1 VCGRYASTRSAAD
14 LTALFEAV
22 DETGGTVTPRYNVAP
37 TDEVPVVRHSRRVG
51 GRVVSLG
58 RWGLLPAWVRDPRVG
73 AKMINARAETV
84 ATSRAYAEAFA
95 SRRALVPADGWYE
108 WRREGPARQAYFL
121 TPADG
126 SPLAFAGLWTRW
138 GAAGRLTFC
147 VVTTAAVGQVARVH
161 ARMPLIVPPQ
171 RWQRWLTGEAD
182 PSLLAPPPVEVL
194 DALEV
199 RPVGPAVGDVRNDGP
214 ALVTR
219 VEPAP
224 VTPPLW

>member
-1 VCGRYASTRSAAD
+1 
-14 LTALFEAV
+14 
-22 DETGGTVTPRYNVAP
+22 
-37 TDEVPVVRHSRRVG
+37 PVVRHSRRVG

-126 SPLAFAGLWTRW
+126 SPLAPADRW
-138 GAAGRLTFC
+138 RASTHGCR
-147 VVTTAAVGQVARVH
+147 
-161 ARMPLIVPPQ
+161 
-171 RWQRWLTGEAD
+171 
-182 PSLLAPPPVEVL
+182 
-194 DALEV
+194 
-199 RPVGPAVGDVRNDGP
+199 
-214 ALVTR
+214 
-219 VEPAP
+219 
-224 VTPPLW
+224 